1 MRVDSLSPKTWLLAG
16 IAGWGVCLWL
26 FALFG
31 LGGRIGDTDGELPE
45 QKLPTTRIPAVARP
59 GPQAQYAEIGTRP
72 VFSENRRPQPFVI
85 PGAGAEVQAN
95 TFDYTL
101 TSVLLARDL
110 QLAILKPA
118 ADGAPSVRVK
128 VGEAVETAPQWTL
141 ATLQPRQAVFR
152 GPEGEKVLDL
162 RVFNG
167 IGGAMP
173 PVPPPGSAP
182 VASAAGPAGGVI
194 NETPPGAPGNE
205 VPGPQGPPQMAG
217 PPPPPGPGGAAG
229 PPAAATAP
237 VSTEAQLEAIRRRI
251 EARRAQLRQQAAQ
264 EARNAGSTPGQTP

>member
-141 ATLQPRQAVFR
+141 ASLQPRQAVFR

-173 PVPPPGSAP
+173 PPPAPGAAP
-182 VASAAGPAGGVI
+182 VASAAGPSGVI

-217 PPPPPGPGGAAG
+217 PPPQPGPGGAAG
-229 PPAAATAP
+229 PPAATAP

>member
-31 LGGRIGDTDGELPE
+31 LGGRIGDAGDDLPE
-45 QKLPTTRIPAVARP
+45 QTLPTTKIPAVARP
-59 GPQAQYAEIGTRP
+59 GPQAQYAEIGLRP

-101 TSVLLARDL
+101 TSVLIARDL

-141 ATLQPRQAVFR
+141 ASLQPRQAVFR

-173 PVPPPGSAP
+173 PAAVAAAP
-182 VASAAGPAGGVI
+182 VPSAAGPSGVI

-205 VPGPQGPPQMAG
+205 APGPQGQPQMAG

-229 PPAAATAP
+229 PAPAATAP

-264 EARNAGSTPGQTP
+264 EARNAGNTPGQTP